1 MQRPILSLWGRHPS
15 LDYTSTFPQKPHQLQ
30 RTLYPIPNLPPAG
43 DVAQLLPGAAW
54 QGEG

>member
-15 LDYTSTFPQKPHQLQ
+15 LDYTFTFPQKPHQLQ
-30 RTLYPIPNLPPAG
+30 RTLYPVPNLPPAG